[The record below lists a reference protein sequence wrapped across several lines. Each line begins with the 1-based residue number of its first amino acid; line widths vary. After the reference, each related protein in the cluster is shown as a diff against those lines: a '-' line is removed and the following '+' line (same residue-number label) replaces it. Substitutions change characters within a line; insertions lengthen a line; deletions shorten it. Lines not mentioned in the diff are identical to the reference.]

1 MTRPLHVV
9 LAMMLA
15 AVACGSHAEAGSTEP
30 LLRYAVWADEPA
42 GADRALHLAVHAD
55 GRVELHRPAHFRN
68 EGDFLAQVDE
78 AQALRLVEA
87 VRALGVADFDPVEV
101 AASAERAAL
110 ERRARDGTVHA
121 SSEVVTTEFVLAGVT
136 AGATPKRLVVE
147 NLQWQADLYPQV
159 EALARLAEAEQR
171 IRQFVDTLDAIA
183 VPVPVDTGEPSP

>member
-1 MTRPLHVV
+1 MSRPLHVV
-9 LAMMLA
+9 LAMLLA
-15 AVACGSHAEAGSTEP
+15 TVACGSHAAAGSAEP
-30 LLRYAVWADEPA
+30 LLRYAAWADEPA

-55 GRVELHRPAHFRN
+55 GRVELHRPAHFRAA
-68 EGDFLAQVDE
+68 GDFLAQVDE
-78 AQALRLVEA
+78 AQALRLVDDL
-87 VRALGVADFDPVEV
+87 RALGVADFDPVEV

-183 VPVPVDTGEPSP
+183 VPVPVDTREPSP